1 MGLERESGW
10 KLHPIG
16 GETGQAFMGVR
27 DEEKV
32 FLKKNSSPFLAALS
46 LEEITPRL
54 MWTKRTGNGDV
65 LTAQEWCNGRTLEA
79 SEMTGQNIA
88 EILKKIHRSDM
99 LKRLLK
105 LVGGEEISAVYLLT
119 EYEDGLTNDLL
130 KHPVLEEAYHFLLRT
145 LPLGYEESDIRVC
158 HADISNDNM
167 LLSDD
172 GELFIVDWDTAVLMD
187 YLFDIGQLFARY
199 IDKEDWAKWLNK
211 NEFEL
216 TDNEKHR
223 VTWYAIINLLLDIK
237 IAYCKN
243 RYNKMN
249 ELILRLNSW
258 LENGSQF

>member
-1 MGLERESGW
+1 MEIERESGW

-27 DEEKV
+27 DQEKV

-46 LEEITPRL
+46 LEGITPRL

-65 LTAQEWCNGRTLEA
+65 LTAQEWCNGRTLEE
-79 SEMTGQNIA
+79 SEMTTSNIA
-88 EILKKIHRSDM
+88 EILTKVHRSDI

-105 LVGGEEISAVYLLT
+105 RVGGEEISAIDLLT
-119 EYEDGLTNDLL
+119 EYETDLTSDLEN
-130 KHPVLEEAYHFLLRT
+130 HPVLQEAYHFLLKS
-145 LPLGYEESDIRVC
+145 LPLGYTQDDIRVC

-172 GELFIVDWDTAVLMD
+172 GDLFIVDWDTAVLMD

-199 IDKEDWAKWLNK
+199 IEKDDWGKWAKK
-211 NEFEL
+211 NNLEF

-223 VTWYAIINLLLDIK
+223 IHWYTIMNLLLDIK
-237 IAYCKN
+237 YAHRKT

-249 ELILRLNSW
+249 ELILKLNRW
-258 LENGSQF
+258 LKN